1 MRRQVGVVF
10 QTQSLD
16 KALTVEENLRAQGHL
31 HGLSGAVLRDR
42 MERAMERLGL
52 ADRRKDLVETLSGG
66 LRRRVEIAKAL
77 LHQPQVLLMDEA
89 STGLDPA
96 ARRDLSRHVENLRD
110 SEGVT
115 ILLTTHILEE
125 ADRCDRLVLLHQG
138 KIVAQ
143 GSPAELR
150 SRIGGDVVVLEP
162 ATRATLAAGIE
173 RALRPAAHRRATARC
188 AWRSRTAIAS
198 SPKWWRRF
206 PARSNRW
213 ACTSPRWKTCSCA
226 KRERPL
232 SSFFLPAA
240 TLWQRELVRFWRQ
253 KSRVLGVVASP
264 LVFWLLIG
272 YGSNDLARFY
282 SGALVLTVMFSA
294 IFSTISIIED
304 RREGFLL
311 SMLVSPAP
319 RTSLVL
325 GKILGAATLAWIQGL
340 IFLAFAPLAGVRIG
354 LLELIPVAAR
364 DFSDFVH
371 AHRPGLR
378 DRLEDGFH
386 LRLSRHHEPAAGA
399 HVDGLGLA
407 VPHGDGARLGEGHHV
422 GQSADLFD
430 RPVELHAAAAQ
441 RLAGRGGEPD
451 GDRRLR
457 PGAAAGIG
465 HDGGAEGHAQRGMRN
480 TLTRR
485 RGDAEQHAENSIV

>member
-1 MRRQVGVVF
+1 
-10 QTQSLD
+10 
-16 KALTVEENLRAQGHL
+16 
-31 HGLSGAVLRDR
+31 
-42 MERAMERLGL
+42 
-52 ADRRKDLVETLSGG
+52 VETLSGG

-77 LHQPQVLLMDEA
+77 LHRPQVLLMDEA

-96 ARRDLSRHVENLRD
+96 ARRDLSRHVESLREAD
-110 SEGVT
+110 GVT

-138 KIVAQ
+138 NLVAQ

-150 SRIGGDVVVLEP
+150 SSIGGDVVVLET
-162 ATRATLAAGIE
+162 ADRLAGRRIAE
-173 RALRPAAHRRATARC
+173 RFGSPSLGARGRSARGDPQRPPLHRRSGGGV
-188 AWRSRTAIAS
+188 SR
-198 SPKWWRRF
+198 RREF
-206 PARSNRW
+206 RGPAQ
-213 ACTSPRWKTCSCA
+213 ADPWKTSLCA
-226 KRERPL
+226 KREPPL

-272 YGSNDLARFY
+272 YGSGDLARY
-282 SGALVLTVMFSA
+282 YAGALVLTVMFSA

-354 LLELIPVAAR
+354 LLAVIPWPPP
-364 DFSDFVH
+364 FF
-371 AHRPGLR
+371 
-378 DRLEDGFH
+378 
-386 LRLSRHHEPAAGA
+386 
-399 HVDGLGLA
+399 
-407 VPHGDGARLGEGHHV
+407 
-422 GQSADLFD
+422 
-430 RPVELHAAAAQ
+430 
-441 RLAGRGGEPD
+441 
-451 GDRRLR
+451 
-457 PGAAAGIG
+457 
-465 HDGGAEGHAQRGMRN
+465 
-480 TLTRR
+480 
-485 RGDAEQHAENSIV
+485 